1 MRRIG
6 VDTGGTFCDIVLVDD
21 ESGEVTVTKVP
32 SQPRHPDRA
41 IIAGVEQLLGL
52 AGRKLSEIDTL
63 SHGTTV
69 ATNAVI
75 TGRLARAGMLTS
87 EGTRDV
93 LEIGSQQRPT
103 LYDLHQTSQPVLIP
117 RDRRLDVPG
126 RISADGAE
134 VAPIDEEAVR
144 AAVQKLIDEKVEA
157 VAIAGLFSFLRPE
170 HERRIRDIV
179 RDMAP
184 EIYVACSSDIS
195 PEIRE
200 FPRYATTAVNAV
212 LAPVLDPYLRQLEQT
227 LKENGLDA
235 PLYIMQS
242 SGGVATIEQSAGE
255 GAHNLVLSGPAAGII
270 GAAAIAS
277 KSGFDNIITLDVGGT
292 SADVG
297 LATGGAP
304 RTRHDM
310 ELPGGL
316 PLKTRNLEIEAIGT
330 GGGSIAWVDAGGA
343 LQVGPQSAGAD
354 PGPVCYGI
362 GGTEPTLTDAQVVLG
377 RLNPAG
383 LLNGALSIDIGAARR
398 AMADLGAK
406 LGLSAEQAALGV
418 VAVAN
423 ANMAGAIRLRAA
435 RHGDDLR
442 DFALVAAGGAG
453 PLSGASL
460 AGELGMTAVC
470 VPPNPGLLSAVGLLS
485 SNLRRDYTA
494 PLLILGTKLKAG
506 QVRAALDELRQR
518 ADAGLEKDGIA
529 RDARRFEHSLDLR
542 YVGQDYTVAVPI
554 EAETEPAAA
563 IAEFHALHEKV
574 YGFSAP
580 GEQVEVASVRLVA
593 WGLFPPLA
601 SRPGMPAAPGTPR
614 SRRPVWFE
622 ETAGFVDTP
631 IHARSDLAA
640 GQALDG
646 PAIVEQLDT
655 TTVVPPGWTAT
666 TDDLGVLILRAKE
679 QSNG

>member
-6 VDTGGTFCDIVLVDD
+6 VDTGGTFCDLVLVDD
-21 ESGEVTVTKVP
+21 ESGTVTVTKVP
-32 SQPRHPDRA
+32 SQPKHPDRA

-52 AGRKLSEIDTL
+52 AGCRLDEIDTL

-75 TGRLARAGMLTS
+75 TGHLARAGMLTS

-93 LEIGSQQRPT
+93 IEIGSQQRPV
-103 LYDLHQTSQPVLIP
+103 LYDLHQTAQPVLIP
-117 RDRRLDVPG
+117 RDRRLDIPG
-126 RISADGAE
+126 RIAADGAE
-134 VAPIDEEAVR
+134 VEPLDEAAVR
-144 AAVQKLIDEKVEA
+144 AAVARLIELEVEA
-157 VAIAGLFSFLRPE
+157 IAIAGLFSFLHPE
-170 HERRIRDIV
+170 HERRVREIV
-179 RDMAP
+179 REMAP
-184 EIYVACSSDIS
+184 EVYVVCSSDIS

-200 FPRYATTAVNAV
+200 LPRYATTAVNAV
-212 LAPVLDPYLRQLEQT
+212 LAPVLDPYLRQLEHT
-227 LKENGLDA
+227 LRESGLQA

-242 SGGVATIEQSAGE
+242 SGGVATIEQSAGD

-270 GAAAIAS
+270 GATAIAGAA
-277 KSGFDNIITLDVGGT
+277 GFDRIITIDVGGT
-292 SADVG
+292 SADVS
-297 LATGGAP
+297 LAVNGEP
-304 RTRHDM
+304 RTRNEM

-330 GGGSIAWVDAGGA
+330 GGGSVAWVDAGGA
-343 LQVGPQSAGAD
+343 LRVGPQSAGAD

-362 GGTEPTLTDAQVVLG
+362 GGTQPTLTDAQVVLG

-383 LLNGALSIDIGAARR
+383 LLKGALAINPEAARQ
-398 AMADLGAK
+398 AMAELGAK
-406 LGLSAEQAALGV
+406 IGLSPERTALGV

-460 AGELGMTAVC
+460 AGDLGMQAVC
-470 VPPNPGLLSAVGLLS
+470 IPPNPGLLCAGGLLS

-494 PLLILGTKLKAG
+494 PLLVLGSALRRE
-506 QVRAALDELRQR
+506 QVRAVLDDLMAR
-518 ADAGLEKDGIA
+518 ADAGLDRDGILATA
-529 RDARRFEHSLDLR
+529 RAYDMSLDLR

-554 EAETEPAAA
+554 TYDTAPAEA
-563 IAEFHALHEKV
+563 ISGFHELHERV
-574 YGFSAP
+574 YGFAAP
-580 GEQVEVASVRLVA
+580 GEKVEVASARLVA
-593 WGLFPPLA
+593 WGLFPKL
-601 SRPGMPAAPGTPR
+601 STRPNLPAAPG
-614 SRRPVWFE
+614 RPGAHRKVWFE
-622 ETAGFVDTP
+622 DGADYVETP
-631 IHARSDLAA
+631 IYDRADLAA
-640 GQALDG
+640 GQQVDG

-666 TDDLGVLILRAKE
+666 TDTLGVLTLRAKE
-679 QSNG
+679 QING